1 MKTNQ
6 QLLTD
11 AASAIKELLPSSP
24 HNDPQDVTGAKWAA
38 ATSNAMAE
46 VLVDAYESS
55 ESNEFNKSIY
65 DQQQALNNIFIGSGN
80 LEKAVARYHE
90 ITGEPTMTT
99 KQQLADEIKTLQE
112 QHDAM
117 PEVLGINYKPMH
129 GDSYYVIQINGN
141 VIGRVWTY
149 ASHDIEAYTTGN
161 CYPTRADAERIVRN
175 RKTLVKLREFAF
187 MPDFENEKQEKWV
200 FDMERGEVGFN
211 HFTTRSYGS
220 PIWSADLNIIKD
232 AYKAV
237 GEAAVAD
244 MLKGGLV

>member
-1 MKTNQ
+1 MK
-6 QLLTD
+6 
-11 AASAIKELLPSSP
+11 K
-24 HNDPQDVTGAKWAA
+24 
-38 ATSNAMAE
+38 
-46 VLVDAYESS
+46 
-55 ESNEFNKSIY
+55 
-65 DQQQALNNIFIGSGN
+65 
-80 LEKAVARYHE
+80 
-90 ITGEPTMTT
+90 T
-99 KQQLADEIKTLQE
+99 KQQLADEIKALQE
-112 QHDAM
+112 EYDAM
-117 PEVLGINYKPMH
+117 PEVLGINYKPKMGKEYFIILADGIIDKVTWY
-129 GDSYYVIQINGN
+129 GDCQDKAF
-141 VIGRVWTY
+141 Y
-149 ASHDIEAYTTGN
+149 ARGN
-161 CYPTRADAERIVRN
+161 CYPTREAAERIDRN